1 MERSPTAPDAARV
14 ALAWLGHPVTVLALV
29 VLVLNDHV
37 LKAAQPG
44 WLTGKLS
51 DVAGLVLAPPLVAVL
66 AALIVPRLP
75 ARAAAG
81 LGLGLVGV
89 GFIVVKTSGYAA
101 AVASAAWTVV
111 SGPSLVRADRTDLL
125 ALPALAV
132 TFWCWDRARRDPVGR
147 RSARLVRL
155 LVLLPAVTLAV
166 AATSAVWYHDA
177 VRTTVVDGRLA
188 AGTGESWGT
197 GVRSDA
203 PSWRVSDD
211 GGETWRDPT
220 AHEKQLLEPRYPP
233 SPGLPIVPPSALP
246 TTPTRE
252 GCSAATPQRCYRLVA
267 GRIWVEESDDAG
279 RTWRLAW
286 EVTEEQR
293 AILGRHY
300 QEAGPH
306 GERIT
311 SQELTVLDVGGGRHV
326 VLVANG
332 RDGFAVRGPDGDW
345 RRIGFAGAYSAE
357 DSPPPLGASSPAE
370 RHSDPLRA
378 VLLAF
383 ALAALV
389 LAVSG
394 ARAGLKVGRGKWLPL
409 LLGALMFV
417 TALVLAV
424 IGALDDSM
432 LLLGAVP
439 VCVVLL
445 LGTPWLALI
454 PTWTR
459 GAPGWWTLEVLL
471 AAGLTLV
478 LAGLPL
484 AGWLYGRPVYLST
497 ALALAGLATVPGLVL
512 GWRAAR
518 LVGPVGPLL
527 DPSYPPLPPVEPYAL
542 LTDPSRPVP
551 DPSRPMR
558 PEAPDEPVG

>member
-81 LGLGLVGV
+81 LGLGLVGI
-89 GFIVVKTSGYAA
+89 GFTVVKTSGYAA
-101 AVASAAWTVV
+101 AAASAAWSVV

-125 ALPALAV
+125 ALPALALAGW
-132 TFWCWDRARRDPVGR
+132 TWRRARRDPVGR

-155 LVLLPAVTLAV
+155 LVLLPAATLAV
-166 AATSAVWYHDA
+166 AATSPARYHDA
-177 VRTTVVDGRLA
+177 VRTTMVDGRLA
-188 AGTGESWGT
+188 AGIGEST
-197 GVRSDA
+197 GLYASSYVDT
-203 PSWRVSDD
+203 WRVSDD
-211 GGETWRDPT
+211 GGETWRGATSAERQVLDP
-220 AHEKQLLEPRYPP
+220 LPG
-233 SPGLPIVPPSALP
+233 SPVTPPPSALP
-246 TTPTRE
+246 TAPTRE
-252 GCSAATPQRCYRLVA
+252 DCSAATPQRCYRLVA
-267 GRIWVEESDDAG
+267 GRIRVEESDDAG

-293 AILGRHY
+293 AILSRLY

-332 RDGFAVRGPDGDW
+332 RDGFALRGPDGDW
-345 RRIGFAGAYSAE
+345 RRIGFTGLYSVA
-357 DSPPPLGASSPAE
+357 DSPPPLGVSSPAE

-378 VLLAF
+378 VLLAL
-383 ALAALV
+383 ALAVLV
-389 LAVSG
+389 LVVSG
-394 ARAGLKVGRGKWLPL
+394 ARAGLKVGRGSWLPL
-409 LLGALMFV
+409 LLGAVTFV

-424 IGALDDSM
+424 VWLIDDFI
-432 LLLGAVP
+432 LLSGVVLA
-439 VCVVLL
+439 CVVLL
-445 LGTPWLALI
+445 LGAPWLALI
-454 PTWTR
+454 PIWTR
-459 GAPGWWTLEVLL
+459 GTPGWWTLEVLL
-471 AAGLTLV
+471 GAGLTLV

-484 AGWLYGRPVYLST
+484 TGWLYGRPVYAST
-497 ALALAGLATVPGLVL
+497 AVALAGLAAVPGLLL

-518 LVGPVGPLL
+518 LVGNFEPPA
-527 DPSYPPLPPVEPYAL
+527 DPPYPPPVEPPAAAPG
-542 LTDPSRPVP
+542 PSRSLRPAVP
-551 DPSRPMR
+551 DGTTR
-558 PEAPDEPVG
+558 

>member
-1 MERSPTAPDAARV
+1 MERSHTGPDAARI
-14 ALAWLGHPVTVLALV
+14 ALAWLGHPVTVFALV

-89 GFIVVKTSGYAA
+89 GFTVVKTSGYAA
-101 AVASAAWTVV
+101 AAASAAWSVV

-132 TFWCWDRARRDPVGR
+132 AGWCWGRARRDPVGR

-155 LVLLPAVTLAV
+155 LVLLPAAVLAV
-166 AATSAVWYHDA
+166 AATTAVRYHDA
-177 VRTTVVDGRLA
+177 VRTAVVDGRLA
-188 AGTGESWGT
+188 AGVGSSQG
-197 GVRSDA
+197 A
-203 PSWRVSDD
+203 YPSPYVDTWRVSDD

-220 AHEKQLLEPRYPP
+220 PAEEQLLDPWLKPSSGSAVAPP
-233 SPGLPIVPPSALP
+233 PAPPAAP
-246 TTPTRE
+246 KRE
-252 GCSAATPQRCYRLVA
+252 GCSVATPQRCYRLVA
-267 GRIWVEESDDAG
+267 GRIRVDESDDAG
-279 RTWRLAW
+279 QTWRLAW

-293 AILGRHY
+293 AILSRRY

-311 SQELTVLDVGGGRHV
+311 SQELTVLDVGDGRHV

-332 RDGFAVRGPDGDW
+332 RDGFALRGPDGDW
-345 RRIGFAGAYSAE
+345 RRIGFAGAYPAE
-357 DSPPPLGASSPAE
+357 DVPPPLGAISPAE
-370 RHSDPLRA
+370 RRSDPLRA
-378 VLLAF
+378 VLLAV
-383 ALAALV
+383 ALAGLV
-389 LAVSG
+389 LIVSG
-394 ARAGLKVGRGKWLPL
+394 ARAGLKVGRGSWLPL
-409 LLGALMFV
+409 LLGAFTFV

-424 IGALDDSM
+424 VWLVDSFF
-432 LLLGAVP
+432 LLSGAVL

-454 PTWTR
+454 PTWVKDAQGR
-459 GAPGWWTLEVLL
+459 WIIEVLL
-471 AAGLTLV
+471 GAVLTAM

-484 AGWLYGRPVYLST
+484 TGWLYGRPAYAST
-497 ALALAGLATVPGLVL
+497 AVALAGLAAVPGLLL

-518 LVGPVGPLL
+518 LVGNFAPRAEPPYPLL
-527 DPSYPPLPPVEPYAL
+527 PAVAPMPDSSGPV
-542 LTDPSRPVP
+542 RPV
-551 DPSRPMR
+551 
-558 PEAPDEPVG
+558 APDEPAR